1 MQRLLDHRILRV
13 LLFLAGFAMALE
25 GCKRDRLSAPVM
37 STAQAQTPGAPVSA
51 AFRLVPTNS

>member
-25 GCKRDRLSAPVM
+25 GCNRDRLSQLVLNV
-37 STAQAQTPGAPVSA
+37 SQTSQGYA
-51 AFRLVPTNS
+51 ATFDIGLENG